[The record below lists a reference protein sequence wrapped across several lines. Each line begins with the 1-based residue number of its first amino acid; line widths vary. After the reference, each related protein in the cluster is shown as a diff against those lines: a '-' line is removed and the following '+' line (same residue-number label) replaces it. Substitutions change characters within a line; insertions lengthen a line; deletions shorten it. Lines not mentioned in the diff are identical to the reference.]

1 MHYCAKWEVE
11 TLIIYIFLFCFEF
24 MIRMFYAIKKTFMWE
39 LSLNLPLNWFPKP
52 YNMRYLK
59 YFVKCLLQRQLCF
72 FCFCNC
78 SGLKE
83 YIGANPAL
91 KFESST
97 TVIQSKL
104 SEVSVSNAEFEESEV
119 KDEFYDAMS
128 ADSSSSDEEL
138 DNKVFLIWF
147 SSSWNGTLFV
157 VQLNASHICI
167 EILFW
172 IPDINSHP
180 LYFAGFKIELG
191 LEANLRFAHI

>member
-1 MHYCAKWEVE
+1 
-11 TLIIYIFLFCFEF
+11 
-24 MIRMFYAIKKTFMWE
+24 
-39 LSLNLPLNWFPKP
+39 
-52 YNMRYLK
+52 MRYLK

-72 FCFCNC
+72 FCFCNR

-138 DNKVFLIWF
+138 DNKVFLFWF

-157 VQLNASHICI
+157 VQFIASHICI
-167 EILFW
+167 EILFEFQ
-172 IPDINSHP
+172 ILIAT
-180 LYFAGFKIELG
+180 LYTLQDSKLNLALKRTSG
-191 LEANLRFAHI
+191 LLTSKYF